1 MCLRV
6 YKSDIPSSCESKYT
20 VMIDGIPNDQSES
33 DIKKYFDSLK
43 IEYRDENMFKLD
55 IKPKVETVNMTYH
68 VSK

>member
-1 MCLRV
+1 
-6 YKSDIPSSCESKYT
+6 
-20 VMIDGIPNDQSES
+20 MIDGIPNDQSES

-43 IEYRDENMFKLD
+43 IEYRDENMIKLD